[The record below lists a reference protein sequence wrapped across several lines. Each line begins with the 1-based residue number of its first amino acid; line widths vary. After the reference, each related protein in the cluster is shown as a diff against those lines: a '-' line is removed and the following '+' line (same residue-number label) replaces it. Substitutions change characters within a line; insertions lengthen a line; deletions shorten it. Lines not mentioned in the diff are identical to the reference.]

1 MKFSNKLDLELFLTE
16 VDRLDLIGTAN
27 ESFEPSQDL
36 LELFIKRRKPLVGAI
51 KDFRRSQKTKE
62 QWREH
67 RWKFM
72 RGMKRFHNSV
82 KGKRFHRNMGRFL
95 STRYFHP
102 RLKSMVKDDQETMQG
117 SRMKE
122 GLNIYDLAEILKAI
136 NSAKTHLFIE
146 LERYFPLQEEIEY
159 WEMLDEILPSLDRV
173 EKKLWLG
180 EELGSADL
188 ETLMRITEKHEMSK
202 CISESCK
209 VECKKVED
217 LWNEFE
223 SKNQDRLDEDI
234 LATELIDFIKESLKQ
249 DNAALNEKEAQNAGN
264 NNRKLAEKLQLE
276 AHQTA

>member
-1 MKFSNKLDLELFLTE
+1 MKFFSKLDLELFLSE
-16 VDRLDLIGTAN
+16 VDRLDLIGTVN

-72 RGMKRFHNSV
+72 KGMKRFHNSV

-102 RLKSMVKDDQETMQG
+102 RLTSIVKDDQESSMQG

-122 GLNIYDLAEILKAI
+122 DLNIYALAEILKAI
-136 NSAKTHLFIE
+136 NSAKTHSFIE
-146 LERYFPLQEEIEY
+146 LEYYFPLEEEVSY
-159 WEMLDEILPSLDRV
+159 WEFLDEILPSLDRV

-180 EELGSADL
+180 EELDHADL
-188 ETLMRITEKHEMSK
+188 ETLIRITEKHELSK
-202 CISESCK
+202 CIAECCE
-209 VECKKVED
+209 VEYKKIED

-223 SKNQDRLDEDI
+223 LKNQDRLDEDI
-234 LATELIDFIKESLKQ
+234 LSTEMIDFIKEGLKQ
-249 DNAALNEKEAQNAGN
+249 SKGVHNAGN
-264 NNRKLAEKLQLE
+264 NDRKLAEKLQLGDQ
-276 AHQTA
+276 QTA